1 MKEYYL
7 MPNNTIIFIR
17 KDNLIRNI
25 KQFSKSCILAFRISN
40 YV

>member
-7 MPNNTIIFIR
+7 MPNNTIMFIHKNHIF
-17 KDNLIRNI
+17 RNI
-25 KQFSKSCILAFRISN
+25 TQFSKFCKLAFRISN